1 MDLGERDH
9 RPRRTSTKF
18 GSWEPCGGGVPG
30 ALVIQAIGDCPRG
43 IQDHI
48 ELAGLRGPFRPL
60 AISGLRHR
68 LPLGP
73 QRRCDSVRGYFLARR
88 AWRSGERFVETRSGV
103 PSNGSDSTN
112 ALEKLAPDREYLTNF
127 CIVTN
132 VGKSLVKVV
141 NSTCIVEGGR
151 AEAIQV
157 VEEGIRTSVP
167 QQTSR
172 TPGSHRAGS
181 LHDPIRP

>member
-9 RPRRTSTKF
+9 RPRRTSAEF
-18 GSWEPCGGGVPG
+18 CSWEPCGGGVPG

-43 IQDHI
+43 MRDHI
-48 ELAGLRGPFRPL
+48 ELRLTGLRGPFRPL
-60 AISGLRHR
+60 AISELRHR

-73 QRRCDSVRGYFLARR
+73 QRRCDSVRGYVLARR

-103 PSNGSDSTN
+103 PSNGSDRSTN

-132 VGKSLVKVV
+132 VGKSFVKVV
-141 NSTCIVEGGR
+141 IC
-151 AEAIQV
+151 
-157 VEEGIRTSVP
+157 
-167 QQTSR
+167 SR
-172 TPGSHRAGS
+172 NCPANPNKFYFHPNT
-181 LHDPIRP
+181 LENLPILPA